1 MHNDPHARAGVGR
14 TWRRGAGVLATVAA
28 LVLSPALASAQ
39 EVIPAPPQ
47 NRPVALVGG
56 TIHTVANGVIEN
68 GTIVFDDGR
77 ITAVGANVQVPA
89 DAERI
94 DISGK
99 HVYPG
104 LIDAFSTVGIT
115 EIGSVDVT
123 NDTSELGG
131 VNPNVRAEVAV
142 NAESRHIGTTRS
154 NGVLV
159 TLTSPSGGL
168 ISGLAAAMNLDGWT
182 WEEMTLK
189 ASAALIVNWPNPGS
203 NDYDDDV
210 AELKGIF
217 DTARA
222 YRTRKEQGDAS
233 TIATDPRWEA
243 MMPVFSGDVPVV
255 VGADDIV
262 QMQDAMAWAD
272 TEGLRLIL
280 RGGRDAWHIAD
291 ALASAQIPVLLTS
304 VIGGPERD
312 WEPIDAAYGQPRRL
326 HEAGVRFAITGGSSA
341 AYANRLP
348 YEAGA
353 AIAYGL
359 PADEA
364 LKAVTLYP
372 AQFLGIDD
380 RVGSLQPGRDATL
393 LITTGHPLEYATV
406 VEQAYIEGRRIDMMD
421 AHKRF
426 FEKYREKQRQRG
438 GGPPAPRLR
447 RPQE

>member
-1 MHNDPHARAGVGR
+1 MTTHIHNDPHERAGVGNACR
-14 TWRRGAGVLATVAA
+14 TAAGVLATVAA
-28 LVLSPALASAQ
+28 LVLSPASATAQ

-56 TIHTVANGVIEN
+56 TIHTVANGVIQN

-182 WEEMTLK
+182 WEEMTLE
-189 ASAALIVNWPNPGS
+189 AAAALIVNWPNPGS
-203 NDYDDDV
+203 NNYDDDL

-222 YRTRKEQGDAS
+222 YRTLKEQGDAS

-243 MMPVFSGDVPVV
+243 MMPVFSGDVPVI
-255 VGADDIV
+255 VGADDIA
-262 QMQDAMAWAD
+262 QMRDAMAWAD

-291 ALASAQIPVLLTS
+291 DLASAQVPVLLTS
-304 VIGGPERD
+304 VIAGPGRD

-380 RVGSLQPGRDATL
+380 RVGSLQTGRDATL
-393 LITTGHPLEYATV
+393 LITTGHPLEYSTV

-426 FEKYREKQRQRG
+426 FEKYREKQQQRG
-438 GGPPAPRLR
+438 GGGGPPSP
-447 RPQE
+447 

>member
-1 MHNDPHARAGVGR
+1 VRLLTAVVTAAFLVGP
-14 TWRRGAGVLATVAA
+14 ASAA
-28 LVLSPALASAQ
+28 AQ
-39 EVIPAPPQ
+39 EVVPAPPQ
-47 NRPVALVGG
+47 RTPVALVGG

-68 GTIVFDDGR
+68 GTIVFTDGR
-77 ITAVGANVQVPA
+77 ITAVGASVQVPA
-89 DAERI
+89 NAERV

-104 LIDAFSTVGIT
+104 LIAAFSTVGIT

-123 NDTSELGG
+123 NDTSELGN

-159 TLTSPSGGL
+159 TLTSPAGGL

-182 WEEMTLK
+182 WEEMILK
-189 ASAALIVNWPNPGS
+189 APAALIVNWPNSGS
-203 NDYDDDV
+203 DEYKDDV
-210 AELKGIF
+210 AELEGVF

-222 YRTRKEQGDAS
+222 YGVRKEKGDGS
-233 TIATDPRWEA
+233 TFRTDPRWDA
-243 MMPVFSGDVPVV
+243 MVPVFAGDLPVIV
-255 VGADDIV
+255 DADDV
-262 QMQDAMAWAD
+262 TQMQDAMAWA
-272 TEGLRLIL
+272 EAEKLRIIL

-291 ALASAQIPVLLTS
+291 KLAEAKVPVLLTS
-304 VIGGPERD
+304 VIAGPSRN

-326 HEAGVRFAITGGSSA
+326 HEAGVRFAIAGGSSA

-359 PADEA
+359 PPDEA

-380 RVGSLQPGRDATL
+380 RVGSLQQGRDATL
-393 LITTGHPLEYATV
+393 LITTGHPLEYSTII
-406 VEQAYIEGRRIDMMD
+406 EQAYIEGRKVDMMD
-421 AHKRF
+421 VHKRF
-426 FEKYREKQRQRG
+426 FEKYREKQQQRSGRG
-438 GGPPAPRLR
+438 GGR
-447 RPQE
+447 

>member
-1 MHNDPHARAGVGR
+1 MQTHVHHHHQTRVIRPVLARLLCAVMTAGVVFGP
-14 TWRRGAGVLATVAA
+14 APAA
-28 LVLSPALASAQ
+28 AQ
-39 EVIPAPPQ
+39 EIVPAPPQ
-47 NRPVALVGG
+47 RTPIALVGG
-56 TIHTVANGVIEN
+56 TIHTVANGVVEN
-68 GTIVFDDGR
+68 GTIVFADGR

-89 DAERI
+89 NAERV

-104 LIDAFSTVGIT
+104 LIAAFSTVGIT
-115 EIGSVDVT
+115 EIGSVAVT
-123 NDTSELGG
+123 NDTSELGD

-182 WEEMTLK
+182 WEEMILE
-189 ASAALIVNWPNPGS
+189 APAALIVNWPNS
-203 NDYDDDV
+203 SSDDYADDL
-210 AELKGIF
+210 AELGGIF

-222 YRTRKEQGDAS
+222 YRARKEKGNAA
-233 TIATDPRWEA
+233 TLHTDPRWEA
-243 MMPVFSGDVPVV
+243 MLPVFSGDLPVIV
-255 VGADDIV
+255 DAADV
-262 QMQDAMAWAD
+262 AQMQDAMAWAKA
-272 TEGLRLIL
+272 EKLRIIL
-280 RGGRDAWHIAD
+280 RGGRDAWYIAEH
-291 ALASAQIPVLLTS
+291 LARAQVPVLLTS
-304 VIGGPERD
+304 VISGPGRD

-326 HEAGVRFAITGGSSA
+326 HEAGVRFAIAGGSSA

-359 PADEA
+359 PPDEA

-372 AQFLGIDD
+372 AQILGIDD

-393 LITTGHPLEYATV
+393 LITTGHPLEYSTI
-406 VEQAYIEGRRIDMMD
+406 VEQAYIEGREIDMMD

-426 FEKYREKQRQRG
+426 FEKYREKQQQQRRG
-438 GGPPAPRLR
+438 GGGR
-447 RPQE
+447 

>member
-1 MHNDPHARAGVGR
+1 MQRHHLRRDRRAVNV
-14 TWRRGAGVLATVAA
+14 ALAAAAA
-28 LVLSPALASAQ
+28 LVLGSPAAQAQ
-39 EVIPAPPQ
+39 EVVPAAPQ

-56 TIHTVANGVIEN
+56 TIHTVANGVIAN
-68 GTIVFDDGR
+68 GTIVFDGGR
-77 ITAVGANVQVPA
+77 ITAVGANVAVPA
-89 DAERI
+89 EAERI

-104 LIDAFSTVGIT
+104 LIDAFSTMGIT

-123 NDTSELGG
+123 NDTSELGN

-159 TLTSPSGGL
+159 TVTSPSGGL

-189 ASAALIVNWPNPGS
+189 APAALIVNWPNSGG
-203 NDYDDDV
+203 NNYADNV
-210 AELKGIF
+210 AELKAAF

-222 YRTRKEQGDAS
+222 YRTMKAQGDAS

-243 MMPVFSGDVPVV
+243 MIPVFAGDIPVI
-255 VGADDIV
+255 VGAEDIT
-262 QMQDAMAWAD
+262 QMQDAMAWAEA
-272 TEGLRLIL
+272 EGLRIVL

-291 ALASAQIPVLLTS
+291 ALAAARVPVLLTS
-304 VIGGPERD
+304 VIGAPGRD

-326 HEAGVRFAITGGSSA
+326 QEAGVRFAITGGSSA

-353 AIAYGL
+353 AIAFGL
-359 PADEA
+359 SPDEA
-364 LKAVTLYP
+364 LKSVTLSP
-372 AQFLGIDD
+372 AEFLGIDD
-380 RVGSLQPGRDATL
+380 RVGSLQTGRDATL
-393 LITTGHPLEYATV
+393 LITTGHPLEYSTI

-426 FEKYREKQRQRG
+426 FEKYQEKQRQRG
-438 GGPPAPRLR
+438 GG
-447 RPQE
+447 

>member
-1 MHNDPHARAGVGR
+1 MHTHSHHPHQSCAPR
-14 TWRRGAGVLATVAA
+14 TIVVRLMATIAA
-28 LVLSPALASAQ
+28 LAFGPALAVAQ
-39 EVIPAPPQ
+39 EVVPAPPQ
-47 NRPVALVGG
+47 RTPIALVGG

-68 GTIVFDDGR
+68 GTIVFVDGR
-77 ITAVGANVQVPA
+77 ITAVGTAVQVPA
-89 DAERI
+89 NAQRV
-94 DISGK
+94 DITGK

-104 LIDAFSTVGIT
+104 LVAAFSTVGIT

-123 NDTSELGG
+123 NDTSELGN

-182 WEEMTLK
+182 WEEMILE
-189 ASAALIVNWPNPGS
+189 APAALIVNWPNSGS
-203 NDYDDDV
+203 NAYEDSI
-210 AELKGIF
+210 AELEGIF

-222 YRTRKEQGDAS
+222 YGARKQKGDGA
-233 TIATDPRWEA
+233 TLRTDPRWDA
-243 MMPVFSGDVPVV
+243 MLPVFAGDIPV
-255 VGADDIV
+255 IV
-262 QMQDAMAWAD
+262 DANTVTQMRDAMAWAAS
-272 TEGLRLIL
+272 EGVRLIL
-280 RGGRDAWHIAD
+280 RGGRDAWYMAEE
-291 ALASAQIPVLLTS
+291 LAKAKVPVLLTS
-304 VIGGPERD
+304 VNSGPNRN
-312 WEPIDAAYGQPRRL
+312 WEPLDASTGQPRRL
-326 HEAGVRFAITGGSSA
+326 HEAGVRFAIAGGSSA

-380 RVGSLQPGRDATL
+380 RVGSVQTGRHATL
-393 LITTGHPLEYATV
+393 LITTGHPLEYSTMI
-406 VEQAYIEGRRIDMMD
+406 EQAYIEGRKIDMMD
-421 AHKRF
+421 AHRRF
-426 FEKYREKQRQRG
+426 FEKYREKQAQRSG
-438 GGPPAPRLR
+438 GGGER
-447 RPQE
+447 

>member
-1 MHNDPHARAGVGR
+1 MHTHSPFHLRLLAIA
-14 TWRRGAGVLATVAA
+14 ATVTLAVGSASAA
-28 LVLSPALASAQ
+28 AQ
-39 EVIPAPPQ
+39 EVVPAPPQ
-47 NRPVALVGG
+47 RAPIALVGG
-56 TIHTVANGVIEN
+56 TIHTVSNGVIEN
-68 GTIVFDDGR
+68 GTIVFTDGR

-89 DAERI
+89 NAERV

-104 LIDAFSTVGIT
+104 LVSAFSTVGIA

-123 NDTSELGG
+123 NDTSELGDI
-131 VNPNVRAEVAV
+131 NPNVRAEVAV

-159 TLTSPSGGL
+159 TVTSPSGGL

-182 WEEMTLK
+182 WEEMILK
-189 ASAALIVNWPNPGS
+189 APAALIVNWPNSGS

-210 AELKGIF
+210 AELEEIF

-222 YRTRKEQGDAS
+222 YGARKAKGDGS
-233 TIATDPRWEA
+233 TFRVDPRWDA
-243 MMPVFSGDVPVV
+243 MLPVFAGDIPVIV
-255 VGADDIV
+255 DADQV
-262 QMQDAMAWAD
+262 AQMRDAIAWAEA
-272 TEGLRLIL
+272 EGLRIIL
-280 RGGRDAWHIAD
+280 RGGRDAWYMAEE
-291 ALASAQIPVLLTS
+291 LARTKVPVLLTS
-304 VIGGPERD
+304 VISGPARN
-312 WEPIDAAYGQPRRL
+312 WEPLDAAYGQPRRL
-326 HEAGVRFAITGGSSA
+326 HDAGVRFAITGGSSA

-359 PADEA
+359 SADEA

-380 RVGSLQPGRDATL
+380 RVGSLQTGRDATL
-393 LITTGHPLEYATV
+393 LITTGHPLEYATII
-406 VEQAYIEGRRIDMMD
+406 EQAYIEGRKIDMMD

-426 FEKYREKQRQRG
+426 FEKYREKQQQRSG
-438 GGPPAPRLR
+438 GGR
-447 RPQE
+447 

>member
-1 MHNDPHARAGVGR
+1 MQTDVPHHHQPRSSRPVVARL
-14 TWRRGAGVLATVAA
+14 RRVAA
-28 LVLSPALASAQ
+28 TAAFVLGPVAAGAQ
-39 EVIPAPPQ
+39 EVVPAPPQ
-47 NRPVALVGG
+47 RTPIALVGG

-68 GTIVFDDGR
+68 GTIVFADGR

-89 DAERI
+89 GAERV

-99 HVYPG
+99 HVYTG
-104 LIDAFSTVGIT
+104 LVDAFSTVGIT
-115 EIGSVDVT
+115 ELGSVDMT
-123 NDTSELGG
+123 DDTTELGD

-159 TLTSPSGGL
+159 TVTSPSGGL

-182 WEEMTLK
+182 WEEMILK
-189 ASAALIVNWPNPGS
+189 APAALIVNWPNPGS
-203 NDYDDDV
+203 NDYADDV
-210 AELKGIF
+210 AELEGIF

-222 YRTRKEQGDAS
+222 YRARKENGDAS

-243 MMPVFSGDVPVV
+243 MLPVFSGDLPVIV
-255 VGADDIV
+255 DADDV
-262 QMQDAMAWAD
+262 GQMQDAMAWA
-272 TEGLRLIL
+272 EAEELRIIL
-280 RGGRDAWHIAD
+280 RGGRDAWYIAD
-291 ALASAQIPVLLTS
+291 HLARAQVPVLLAS
-304 VIGGPERD
+304 VISGPGRD

-326 HEAGVRFAITGGSSA
+326 HEAGVRFAITSGSSA

-359 PADEA
+359 PPDEA

-393 LITTGHPLEYATV
+393 LITTGHPLEYSTI
-406 VEQAYIEGRRIDMMD
+406 VEQAYIEGRAIDMMD

-426 FEKYREKQRQRG
+426 FEKYREKQQQRSG
-438 GGPPAPRLR
+438 GGGR
-447 RPQE
+447 

>member
-1 MHNDPHARAGVGR
+1 MQRHLN
-14 TWRRGAGVLATVAA
+14 LLLIAA
-28 LVLSPALASAQ
+28 LVAIPVTAAAQ

-47 NRPVALVGG
+47 RAPVALVGG

-77 ITAVGANVQVPA
+77 ITALGANVTVPSN
-89 DAERI
+89 AERV

-104 LIDAFSTVGIT
+104 LIDAFSSVGIT

-123 NDTSELGG
+123 NDTSELGN

-168 ISGLAAAMNLDGWT
+168 VSGMAAAMNLDGWT

-189 ASAALIVNWPNPGS
+189 APAALIVNWPNSGS
-203 NDYDDDV
+203 NGYQDDL
-210 AELKGIF
+210 AELKDIF

-222 YRTRKEQGDAS
+222 YRTMKETGNAS

-243 MMPVFSGDVPVV
+243 MIPVFSGDLRIIVA
-255 VGADDIV
+255 ADDV
-262 QMQDAMAWAD
+262 KQMEDAIAWAD
-272 TEGLRLIL
+272 AEELEIIL
-280 RGGRDAWHIAD
+280 RGGRDAWHRAD
-291 ALASAQIPVLLTS
+291 RRAQSQVPVLLTT
-304 VIGGPERD
+304 VIDGPSRN

-359 PADEA
+359 PPDEA

-372 AQFLGIDD
+372 AQFLGLDD
-380 RVGSLQPGRDATL
+380 RIGSLQTGRDATL
-393 LITTGHPLEYATV
+393 LITTGHPLEYSTI
-406 VEQAYIEGRRIDMMD
+406 VEQAYIQGRKIDMMD

-426 FEKYREKQRQRG
+426 FEKYREKQQQRG
-438 GGPPAPRLR
+438 GGGG
-447 RPQE
+447 

>member
-1 MHNDPHARAGVGR
+1 MQTPIHHHHQFRVSRPVVAR
-14 TWRRGAGVLATVAA
+14 VLTTVVAA
-28 LVLSPALASAQ
+28 TCVLGPASAAAQ
-39 EVIPAPPQ
+39 EVVPAPSQ
-47 NRPVALVGG
+47 RTPVALVGG

-68 GTIVFDDGR
+68 GTIVFADGR
-77 ITAVGANVQVPA
+77 ITAVGATVQVPA
-89 DAERI
+89 NAARV

-104 LIDAFSTVGIT
+104 LIAAFGTVGIT

-123 NDTSELGG
+123 SDTSELGN

-159 TLTSPSGGL
+159 TLTSPSGGM

-182 WEEMTLK
+182 WEEMILK
-189 ASAALIVNWPNPGS
+189 APAALIVNWPNAGS
-203 NDYDDDV
+203 DDYADDV
-210 AELKGIF
+210 ATLEGIF

-222 YRTRKEQGDAS
+222 YRARKEKGDGS
-233 TIATDPRWEA
+233 TFRTDPRWDA
-243 MMPVFSGDVPVV
+243 MLPVFSGDLPVI
-255 VGADDIV
+255 VGADDV
-262 QMQDAMAWAD
+262 TQMKDAMAWAKA
-272 TEGLRLIL
+272 EGLRIIL
-280 RGGRDAWHIAD
+280 RGGRDAWYIAD
-291 ALASAQIPVLLTS
+291 DLARAKVPVLLTS
-304 VIGGPERD
+304 VISGPSRN
-312 WEPIDAAYGQPRRL
+312 WEPLDAAYGQPRRL
-326 HEAGVRFAITGGSSA
+326 HEAGVRFAIAGGSSA

-359 PADEA
+359 PPDEA

-372 AQFLGIDD
+372 AQLLGIDD

-393 LITTGHPLEYATV
+393 LITSGHPLEYSTII
-406 VEQAYIEGRRIDMMD
+406 EQAYIEGREIDMMD

-426 FEKYREKQRQRG
+426 FEKYRKKQQQRSG
-438 GGPPAPRLR
+438 GGGGH
-447 RPQE
+447 

>member
-1 MHNDPHARAGVGR
+1 MHTHSHRYQSLR
-14 TWRRGAGVLATVAA
+14 LLAAVAVAA
-28 LVLSPALASAQ
+28 LAVAPATATAQ
-39 EVIPAPPQ
+39 EVVPAPPQ
-47 NRPVALVGG
+47 RTPIALVGG

-68 GTIVFDDGR
+68 GTIVFVDGR
-77 ITAVGANVQVPA
+77 ITAVGASVQVPA
-89 DAERI
+89 NAQRI
-94 DISGK
+94 DIAGK

-104 LIDAFSTVGIT
+104 LVAAFSTVGIT

-123 NDTSELGG
+123 NDTSELGN

-182 WEEMTLK
+182 WEEMILE
-189 ASAALIVNWPNPGS
+189 APAALIINWPNSGS
-203 NDYDDDV
+203 NNYDDNV
-210 AELKGIF
+210 AELEGIF

-222 YRTRKEQGDAS
+222 YGARKAKGDGS
-233 TIATDPRWEA
+233 TLRTDPRWDA
-243 MMPVFSGDVPVV
+243 MLPVFAGDIPV
-255 VGADDIV
+255 IV
-262 QMQDAMAWAD
+262 DANTVTQMKDAMAWAES
-272 TEGLRLIL
+272 EGVRLIL
-280 RGGRDAWHIAD
+280 RGGRDAWHMAD
-291 ALASAQIPVLLTS
+291 ELARAKVPVLLTS
-304 VIGGPERD
+304 VNSGPNRN
-312 WEPIDAAYGQPRRL
+312 WEPLDASTGQPRRL
-326 HEAGVRFAITGGSSA
+326 HEAGVRFAIAGGSSA

-380 RVGSLQPGRDATL
+380 RVGSLQTGRDATL
-393 LITTGHPLEYATV
+393 LITTGHPLEYSTII
-406 VEQAYIEGRRIDMMD
+406 EQAYIEGRQIDMMD

-426 FEKYREKQRQRG
+426 FEKYREKQQQRSG
-438 GGPPAPRLR
+438 GGK
-447 RPQE
+447 